1 MHIYDF
7 LKLYVN
13 RFTIFG
19 KTKIFLGN
27 KTSHKIV
34 YTLKLKVFRNG
45 EYVDLEITLGEQ
57 P

>member
-7 LKLYVN
+7 LKSYVN
-13 RFTIFG
+13 RFMIFG

-34 YTLKLKVFRNG
+34 GLF
-45 EYVDLEITLGEQ
+45 
-57 P
+57 